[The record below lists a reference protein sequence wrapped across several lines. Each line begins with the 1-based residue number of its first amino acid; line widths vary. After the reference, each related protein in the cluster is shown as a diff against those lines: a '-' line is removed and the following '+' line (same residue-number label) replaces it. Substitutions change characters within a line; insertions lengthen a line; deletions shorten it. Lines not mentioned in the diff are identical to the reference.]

1 MIAADG
7 FGAVLL
13 TPHWLWATLPL
24 LLVHGW
30 LVRRS
35 PRLPLAT
42 AGGPELRLARL
53 PKGWRARL
61 RWLPW
66 FGEALAILA
75 LVLALAQP
83 VQRRPKPPEPPGR
96 DLLLCVDRSSS
107 MAADD
112 LQPGRT
118 RLSVGIELLGEF
130 VRLRQHD
137 RLGLVAFARY
147 ADLRCP
153 PTGDHT
159 ALLEL
164 LQGTTMVA
172 KDGPEDATAIGA
184 ATALAGAVL
193 RRSPARAKV
202 VVLVTDGEENVAGEG
217 DAQSIAPLHAAQ
229 LCAASG
235 VRVHTIV
242 VGRGNQRADGTWA
255 PLDTTAVQQLATT
268 TGGRSFEAQD
278 RQALANVCA
287 AIDELEALPWA
298 PPGVEVQA
306 LFPWAIAAGLLAL
319 ALAWLGA
326 VWLRRPW

>member
-1 MIAADG
+1 MSAADG
-7 FGAVLL
+7 FGSTWLA
-13 TPHWLWATLPL
+13 PHWLWAAVPL
-24 LLVHGW
+24 LVVHGC

-35 PRLPLAT
+35 PRLSLAS
-42 AGGPELRLARL
+42 AGGEERRLARL

-61 RWLPW
+61 CWLPW
-66 FGEALAILA
+66 FGEAVAILA
-75 LVLALAQP
+75 MVLALAQP

-96 DLLLCVDRSSS
+96 DLVLCVDRSSS

-112 LQPGRT
+112 LQPGRS
-118 RLSVGIELLGEF
+118 RLSVGVELLGEF
-130 VRLRQHD
+130 VRLREHD

-164 LQGTTMVA
+164 LQGTTMVEQ
-172 KDGPEDATAIGA
+172 DGPEDATAIGA
-184 ATALAGAVL
+184 ATALAGALL

-217 DAQSIAPLHAAQ
+217 DAVSIAPLHAAQ

-242 VGRGNQRADGTWA
+242 VGRGNRRADGTWA

-268 TGGRSFEAQD
+268 TGGRSFVAED
-278 RQALANVCA
+278 RQALADVCA

-298 PPGVEVQA
+298 PPGVFVQV
-306 LFPWAIAAGLLAL
+306 LFPWAIGAGLLAL
-319 ALAWLGA
+319 GCAWLA
-326 VWLRRPW
+326 ALWLRRPW

>member
-1 MIAADG
+1 MSAAAG
-7 FGAVLL
+7 FGATLL

-30 LVRRS
+30 LVLRA
-35 PRLPLAT
+35 PRLPLAA

-53 PKGWRARL
+53 PRSWRARL
-61 RWLPW
+61 WWLPW

-75 LVLALAQP
+75 LLLALAQP

-96 DLLLCVDRSSS
+96 DLVLCVDRSSS

-164 LQGTTMVA
+164 LQGTTMVE

-268 TGGRSFEAQD
+268 TGGRSFAAQD

-287 AIDELEALPWA
+287 VIDELEALPWA
-298 PPGVEVQA
+298 PPGVEVQV
-306 LFPWAIAAGLLAL
+306 LFPWAVAAGLLAL

>member
-1 MIAADG
+1 MSAQEG
-7 FGAVLL
+7 LGPTLL
-13 TPHWLWATLPL
+13 APEWLWAIGPL
-24 LLVHGW
+24 LVVHGW
-30 LVRRS
+30 LVLRS
-35 PRLPLAT
+35 PHLSLA
-42 AGGPELRLARL
+42 AGGGPELHFARL
-53 PKGWRARL
+53 PKSGRARL
-61 RWLPW
+61 WWLPW
-66 FGEALAILA
+66 FLEALALGL

-96 DLLLCVDRSSS
+96 DLVLCVDRSSS

-112 LQPGRT
+112 LQPGRP
-118 RLSVGIELLGEF
+118 RLAVGIELLGEF
-130 VRLRQHD
+130 VRLREHD
-137 RLGLVAFARY
+137 RLGLVTFARY

-153 PTGDHT
+153 PTGDHA

-164 LQGTTMVA
+164 LQGTTMVE

-184 ATALAGAVL
+184 ATALAGALL

-242 VGRGNQRADGTWA
+242 VGRGNRRGDGTWA
-255 PLDTTAVQQLATT
+255 PLDTIAVQQLATT
-268 TGGRSFEAQD
+268 TGGRSFRAED
-278 RQALANVCA
+278 RQALANVCT

-298 PPGVEVQA
+298 PPGVEVQV
-306 LFPWAIAAGLLAL
+306 LFPWALAAGLLAL
-319 ALAWLGA
+319 AFAWLGA